1 MNASRI
7 VALGAALVMFVPLAS
22 GGEPQYLDR
31 SEIKKLAGDLMKRIH
46 TPADTRDEVLRRIK
60 KALKSKHFKQLPDT
74 KKIRGMFA
82 YNIGEGGLLVKFKRG
97 SGKADFKGGPSN
109 VKVKFKS
116 TSFGAQA
123 GGSREW
129 GIGLILGLKD
139 PKKFGGPYK
148 GDQRGAIAVESGFS
162 ISALTRVDVD
172 VEDGDEYHSV
182 YMIGAAKGLSAS
194 AAWAKLT
201 IIPEFEDD

>member
-1 MNASRI
+1 MNAPRMI
-7 VALGAALVMFVPLAS
+7 ALALVLVAPAALADGPPPYMDQKEIKTLAS
-22 GGEPQYLDR
+22 
-31 SEIKKLAGDLMKRIH
+31 DLMKRID
-46 TPADTRDEVLRRIK
+46 TPADTREEVLRRIM

-74 KKIRGMFA
+74 KKIRGLFA

-97 SGKADFKGGPSN
+97 KGTADFTGGPTN
-109 VKVKFKS
+109 VPLKFKS

-162 ISALTRVDVD
+162 ISALMRVDVD
-172 VEDGDEYHSV
+172 PDDGDENHAV

-201 IIPEFEDD
+201 ITPTFKD